1 MFGWGGGGER
11 WGGGEEEWESNRKK
25 KKQEKKKKKNKHTH
39 KKQTTGIRL
48 FFELMLY
55 IKFKVPGLSGSLVL
69 TQTRNV
75 EIPRK
80 PGLPTAAAIKNGPG
94 EIIRKMKKNYIHSSM
109 RH

>member
-1 MFGWGGGGER
+1 MGEGGGRGGGGRRGNPTE
-11 WGGGEEEWESNRKK
+11 KK
-25 KKQEKKKKKNKHTH
+25 NKKKKKKKH

>member
-1 MFGWGGGGER
+1 MFGWGGGGGGR
-11 WGGGEEEWESNRKK
+11 GGGGGGGIQPKKKTRKK
-25 KKQEKKKKKNKHTH
+25 KKKKKKH

>member
-1 MFGWGGGGER
+1 MFGWGGGGGGR
-11 WGGGEEEWESNRKK
+11 GGGGRRGNPTEKK
-25 KKQEKKKKKNKHTH
+25 NKKKKKKKH